1 MNKKSVSVLTIIR
14 IAMVAA
20 LLIFFIVFQV
30 GNKSSNASLE
40 SVSENVV
47 GTLDLEGM
55 QESNNRMFQK
65 FYGLD
70 AEDYE
75 GVTLY
80 SPASNMDAQELL
92 IVKLKD
98 TSQAEAVTEA
108 INSRLETQ
116 MNSFEGYGIE
126 QYAMLE
132 DHVLDVQGNFIL
144 YIVHPDAEK
153 ADQAFRSSL

>member
-1 MNKKSVSVLTIIR
+1 MNKQNISILTILR
-14 IAMVAA
+14 ITMVAA
-20 LLIFFIVFQV
+20 LLIFMIVLQV
-30 GNKSSNASLE
+30 GNRSSNASLE
-40 SVSENVV
+40 SVSQEVLGAANQ
-47 GTLDLEGM
+47 EGM

-70 AEDYE
+70 AQDYE

-80 SPASNMDAQELL
+80 SPVSNMDAQELL

-98 TSQAEAVTEA
+98 SSQAEAVTEA

-132 DHVLDVQGNFIL
+132 DHILDVQGNFIL
-144 YIVHPDAEK
+144 YVVNPNAQA
-153 ADQAFRSSL
+153 ADDAFRNSL

>member
-1 MNKKSVSVLTIIR
+1 MNKQNISILTILR
-14 IAMVAA
+14 IIMVAA
-20 LLIFFIVFQV
+20 LLIFMIVLQV
-30 GNKSSNASLE
+30 GNRSSNASLE
-40 SVSENVV
+40 SVSQEVL
-47 GTLDLEGM
+47 GAADQEGM

-70 AEDYE
+70 ARDYE

-80 SPASNMDAQELL
+80 SPVSNMDAQELL

-98 TSQAEAVTEA
+98 SSQAEAVTEA

-126 QYAMLE
+126 QYACWKTISWTCR
-132 DHVLDVQGNFIL
+132 GI
-144 YIVHPDAEK
+144 
-153 ADQAFRSSL
+153 SSSMW

>member
-1 MNKKSVSVLTIIR
+1 MNNKSISVLTIIR

-20 LLIFFIVFQV
+20 LLVFVIVLQA
-30 GNKSSNASLE
+30 GDKSSSASLE
-40 SVSENVV
+40 AVTESVVD
-47 GTLDLEGM
+47 TLDLEGM

-65 FYGLD
+65 FYGLNP
-70 AEDYE
+70 EDYE

-92 IVKLKD
+92 IIKLKD
-98 TSQAEAVTEA
+98 NSQAEAVTEA
-108 INSRLETQ
+108 INTRLETQ

-132 DHVLDVQGNFIL
+132 DHILDVQGNFIL
-144 YIVHPDAEK
+144 YVVNPNAQA
-153 ADQAFRSSL
+153 ADEAFRNSL

>member
-80 SPASNMDAQELL
+80 SPASNVDAQELL

-144 YIVHPDAEK
+144 YVVHPNAGS
-153 ADQAFRSSL
+153 ADEAFRNSL

>member
-92 IVKLKD
+92 IIKLKD
-98 TSQAEAVTEA
+98 NSQAETVAAA
-108 INSRLETQ
+108 INTRLETQ

-144 YIVHPDAEK
+144 YVVHPNAGS
-153 ADQAFRSSL
+153 ADEAFRNSL

>member
-132 DHVLDVQGNFIL
+132 DHILDVQGNFIL
-144 YIVHPDAEK
+144 YVVNPNAQA
-153 ADQAFRSSL
+153 ADEAFRNSL

>member
-1 MNKKSVSVLTIIR
+1 
-14 IAMVAA
+14 MVAA

-144 YIVHPDAEK
+144 YVVHPNAGS
-153 ADQAFRSSL
+153 ADEAFRNSL

>member
-1 MNKKSVSVLTIIR
+1 
-14 IAMVAA
+14 MVAA

-132 DHVLDVQGNFIL
+132 DHVLDVQGNLIL
-144 YIVHPDAEK
+144 YVVHPNAGS
-153 ADQAFRSSL
+153 ADEAFRNSL

>member
-1 MNKKSVSVLTIIR
+1 MNKQNISILTILR
-14 IAMVAA
+14 ITMVAA
-20 LLIFFIVFQV
+20 LLIFMIVLQV
-30 GNKSSNASLE
+30 GNRSSNASLE
-40 SVSENVV
+40 SVSQEVL
-47 GTLDLEGM
+47 GAADQEGM
-55 QESNNRMFQK
+55 QERNNRMFQK

-70 AEDYE
+70 AQDYE

-80 SPASNMDAQELL
+80 SPVSNMDAQELL

-98 TSQAEAVTEA
+98 SSQAEAVTEA

-132 DHVLDVQGNFIL
+132 DHILDVQGNFIL
-144 YIVHPDAEK
+144 YVVNPNAQA
-153 ADQAFRSSL
+153 ADDAFRNSL

>member
-30 GNKSSNASLE
+30 GNKTSNASLE

-98 TSQAEAVTEA
+98 SSQAEAVTEA

-144 YIVHPDAEK
+144 YVVHPNAGS
-153 ADQAFRSSL
+153 ADEAFRNSL

>member
-47 GTLDLEGM
+47 RTLDLEGM

-144 YIVHPDAEK
+144 YVVHPNAGS
-153 ADQAFRSSL
+153 ADEAFRNSL

>member
-1 MNKKSVSVLTIIR
+1 MNKQNISILTILR
-14 IAMVAA
+14 ITMVAA
-20 LLIFFIVFQV
+20 LLIFMIVLQV
-30 GNKSSNASLE
+30 GNRSSNASLE
-40 SVSENVV
+40 SVSQEVL
-47 GTLDLEGM
+47 GAADQEGM

-70 AEDYE
+70 AQDYE

-80 SPASNMDAQELL
+80 SPVSNMDAQELL

-98 TSQAEAVTEA
+98 SSQAEAVTEA

-132 DHVLDVQGNFIL
+132 DHILDVQGNFIL
-144 YIVHPDAEK
+144 YVVNPNAQATD
-153 ADQAFRSSL
+153 DAFRNSL

>member
-1 MNKKSVSVLTIIR
+1 MNKQNISILTILR
-14 IAMVAA
+14 IIMVAA
-20 LLIFFIVFQV
+20 LLIFMIVLQV
-30 GNKSSNASLE
+30 GNRSSNASLE
-40 SVSENVV
+40 SVSQEVL
-47 GTLDLEGM
+47 GAADQEGM

-70 AEDYE
+70 AQDYE

-80 SPASNMDAQELL
+80 SPVSNMDAQGLL

-98 TSQAEAVTEA
+98 SSQAEAVTEA

-132 DHVLDVQGNFIL
+132 DHILDVQGNFIL
-144 YIVHPDAEK
+144 YVVNPNAQA
-153 ADQAFRSSL
+153 ADDAFRNSL

>member
-1 MNKKSVSVLTIIR
+1 MNKQNISILTILR
-14 IAMVAA
+14 IIMVAA
-20 LLIFFIVFQV
+20 LLIFMIVLQV
-30 GNKSSNASLE
+30 GNRSSNASLE
-40 SVSENVV
+40 SVSQEVL
-47 GTLDLEGM
+47 GAADQEGM

-70 AEDYE
+70 ADDYE

-80 SPASNMDAQELL
+80 SPVSNMDAQELL
-92 IVKLKD
+92 IIKLKD

-108 INSRLETQ
+108 INARLETQ

-144 YIVHPDAEK
+144 YVVNPNAQA
-153 ADQAFRSSL
+153 ADKAFRSSL

>member
-1 MNKKSVSVLTIIR
+1 MNKQNISILTILR
-14 IAMVAA
+14 ITMVAA
-20 LLIFFIVFQV
+20 LLIFMIVLQG
-30 GNKSSNASLE
+30 GNRSSNASLE
-40 SVSENVV
+40 SVSQEVL
-47 GTLDLEGM
+47 GAADQEGM

-70 AEDYE
+70 AQDYE

-80 SPASNMDAQELL
+80 SPVSNMDAQELL

-98 TSQAEAVTEA
+98 SSQAEAVTEA

-132 DHVLDVQGNFIL
+132 DHILDVQGNFIL
-144 YIVHPDAEK
+144 YVVNPNA
-153 ADQAFRSSL
+153 QAAV

>member
-30 GNKSSNASLE
+30 GNKTSNASLE

-98 TSQAEAVTEA
+98 SSQAEAVTEA

-144 YIVHPDAEK
+144 YVVHPNAGA
-153 ADQAFRSSL
+153 ADEAFRNSL

>member
-1 MNKKSVSVLTIIR
+1 MNKQNISILTSLRIIV
-14 IAMVAA
+14 VAA
-20 LLIFFIVFQV
+20 LLIFMIVLQV
-30 GNKSSNASLE
+30 GNRSSNASLE
-40 SVSENVV
+40 SVSQEVL
-47 GTLDLEGM
+47 GAADQEGM

-70 AEDYE
+70 AQDYE

-80 SPASNMDAQELL
+80 SPVSNMDAQELL

-98 TSQAEAVTEA
+98 SSQAEAVTEA

-132 DHVLDVQGNFIL
+132 DHILDVQGNFIL
-144 YIVHPDAEK
+144 YVVNPNAQA
-153 ADQAFRSSL
+153 ADDAFRNSL

>member
-1 MNKKSVSVLTIIR
+1 MNKQNISILTILR
-14 IAMVAA
+14 IIMVAA
-20 LLIFFIVFQV
+20 LLIFMIVLQV
-30 GNKSSNASLE
+30 GNRSSNASLE
-40 SVSENVV
+40 SVSQEVL
-47 GTLDLEGM
+47 GAADQEGM

-70 AEDYE
+70 AQDYE

-80 SPASNMDAQELL
+80 SPVSNMDAQELL

-98 TSQAEAVTEA
+98 SSQAEAVTEA
-108 INSRLETQ
+108 INSRPETQ

-132 DHVLDVQGNFIL
+132 DHILDVQGNFIL
-144 YIVHPDAEK
+144 YVVNPNAQA
-153 ADQAFRSSL
+153 ADDAFRNSL

>member
-1 MNKKSVSVLTIIR
+1 MNKQNISILTILR
-14 IAMVAA
+14 ITMVAA
-20 LLIFFIVFQV
+20 LLIFMIVLQV
-30 GNKSSNASLE
+30 GNRSSNASLE
-40 SVSENVV
+40 SVSQEVL
-47 GTLDLEGM
+47 GAADQEGM

-70 AEDYE
+70 AQDYE

-80 SPASNMDAQELL
+80 SPVSNMDAQELL

-98 TSQAEAVTEA
+98 SSQAEAVTEA

-132 DHVLDVQGNFIL
+132 DHILDVQGNFIL
-144 YIVHPDAEK
+144 YVVNPNAQA
-153 ADQAFRSSL
+153 ADEAFRNSL

>member
-55 QESNNRMFQK
+55 PESNNRMFQK

-144 YIVHPDAEK
+144 YVVHPNAGS
-153 ADQAFRSSL
+153 ADEAFRNSL

>member
-1 MNKKSVSVLTIIR
+1 
-14 IAMVAA
+14 MVAA
-20 LLIFFIVFQV
+20 LLVFVIVLQA
-30 GNKSSNASLE
+30 GDKSSNASLE
-40 SVSENVV
+40 AVTESVV

-70 AEDYE
+70 PEDYE

-92 IVKLKD
+92 IIKLKD
-98 TSQAEAVTEA
+98 NSQAEAVAAA
-108 INSRLETQ
+108 INTRLETQ

-144 YIVHPDAEK
+144 YIVHPDAGQ
-153 ADQAFRSSL
+153 ADEAFRNSL

>member
-1 MNKKSVSVLTIIR
+1 MNKQNISILTILR
-14 IAMVAA
+14 ITMVAA
-20 LLIFFIVFQV
+20 LLIFMIVLQV
-30 GNKSSNASLE
+30 GNRSSNASLE
-40 SVSENVV
+40 SVSQEVL
-47 GTLDLEGM
+47 GAADQEGM

-70 AEDYE
+70 AQDYE

-80 SPASNMDAQELL
+80 SPVSNMDAQELL

-98 TSQAEAVTEA
+98 SSQAEAVTEA
-108 INSRLETQ
+108 INARLETQ

-144 YIVHPDAEK
+144 YVVNPNAQA
-153 ADQAFRSSL
+153 ADDAFRNSL

>member
-1 MNKKSVSVLTIIR
+1 MNKQNISILTILR
-14 IAMVAA
+14 IIMVAA
-20 LLIFFIVFQV
+20 LLIFMIVLQV
-30 GNKSSNASLE
+30 GNRSSNASLE
-40 SVSENVV
+40 SVSQEVL
-47 GTLDLEGM
+47 GAADQDGM

-70 AEDYE
+70 AQDYE

-80 SPASNMDAQELL
+80 SPVSNMDAQELL

-98 TSQAEAVTEA
+98 SSQAEAVTEA

-132 DHVLDVQGNFIL
+132 DHILDVQGNFIL
-144 YIVHPDAEK
+144 YVVNPNAQA
-153 ADQAFRSSL
+153 ADDAFRNSL

>member
-1 MNKKSVSVLTIIR
+1 MNKQNISILTILR
-14 IAMVAA
+14 ITMVAA
-20 LLIFFIVFQV
+20 LLIFMIVLQV
-30 GNKSSNASLE
+30 GNRSSNASLE
-40 SVSENVV
+40 SVSQEVL
-47 GTLDLEGM
+47 GAADQEGM

-70 AEDYE
+70 AQDYE

-80 SPASNMDAQELL
+80 SPVSNMDAQELL

-98 TSQAEAVTEA
+98 SSQAEAVTEA

-132 DHVLDVQGNFIL
+132 DHILDVQGNFIL
-144 YIVHPDAEK
+144 YVVNPNAQAAND
-153 ADQAFRSSL
+153 AFRNSL

>member
-1 MNKKSVSVLTIIR
+1 MNKQNISILTILR
-14 IAMVAA
+14 IIMVAA
-20 LLIFFIVFQV
+20 LLIFMIVLQV
-30 GNKSSNASLE
+30 GNRSSNASLE
-40 SVSENVV
+40 SVSQE
-47 GTLDLEGM
+47 DLGAADQEGM

-70 AEDYE
+70 AQDYE

-80 SPASNMDAQELL
+80 SPVSNMDAQELL

-98 TSQAEAVTEA
+98 SSQAEAVTEA

-132 DHVLDVQGNFIL
+132 DHILDVQGNFIL
-144 YIVHPDAEK
+144 YVVSPNAQA
-153 ADQAFRSSL
+153 ADDAFRNSL

>member
-1 MNKKSVSVLTIIR
+1 MNKQNISMLTILR

-20 LLIFFIVFQV
+20 LLIFMIVLQV
-30 GNKSSNASLE
+30 GNRNSNASLE
-40 SVSENVV
+40 SVSQEVL
-47 GTLDLEGM
+47 GAADQDGM

-70 AEDYE
+70 AQDYE

-80 SPASNMDAQELL
+80 SPVSNMDAQELL

-98 TSQAEAVTEA
+98 SSQAEAVTEA
-108 INSRLETQ
+108 INARLETQ

-132 DHVLDVQGNFIL
+132 DHILDVQGNFIL
-144 YIVHPDAEK
+144 YVVNPNAQA
-153 ADQAFRSSL
+153 ADEAFRNSL

>member
-1 MNKKSVSVLTIIR
+1 MNKQNISILTILR
-14 IAMVAA
+14 ITMVAA
-20 LLIFFIVFQV
+20 LLIFMIVLQV
-30 GNKSSNASLE
+30 GNRSSNASLE
-40 SVSENVV
+40 SVSQEVL
-47 GTLDLEGM
+47 GAADQEGM

-70 AEDYE
+70 AQDYE

-80 SPASNMDAQELL
+80 SPVSNMDAQELL

-98 TSQAEAVTEA
+98 SSQAEAVTEA

-132 DHVLDVQGNFIL
+132 DHILDVQGNFIL
-144 YIVHPDAEK
+144 YVVNPNAQA
-153 ADQAFRSSL
+153 ADDAFR

>member
-1 MNKKSVSVLTIIR
+1 MNNKSISILTIIR
-14 IAMVAA
+14 IVMVVG
-20 LLIFFIVFQV
+20 LLIFVILLQA
-30 GNKSSNASLE
+30 GDKSSSSSLE
-40 SVSENVV
+40 SVSESVL

-70 AEDYE
+70 AGDYE

-92 IVKLKD
+92 IIKLKD
-98 TSQAEAVTEA
+98 SSQAEAVTEA
-108 INSRLETQ
+108 INARLETQ

-144 YIVHPDAEK
+144 YVVHPNAGS
-153 ADQAFRSSL
+153 ADNAFRDSL

>member
-1 MNKKSVSVLTIIR
+1 MNKKSVSVLTSIR

-144 YIVHPDAEK
+144 YVVHPNAGS
-153 ADQAFRSSL
+153 ADEAFRNSL

>member
-1 MNKKSVSVLTIIR
+1 MNKQNISILTILR
-14 IAMVAA
+14 IIMVAA
-20 LLIFFIVFQV
+20 LLIFMIVLQV
-30 GNKSSNASLE
+30 GNRSSNASLE
-40 SVSENVV
+40 SVSQEVL
-47 GTLDLEGM
+47 GAADQEGM

-70 AEDYE
+70 AQDYE

-80 SPASNMDAQELL
+80 SPVSNMDAQELL

-98 TSQAEAVTEA
+98 SSQAEAVTQA

-132 DHVLDVQGNFIL
+132 DHILDVQGNFIL
-144 YIVHPDAEK
+144 YVVNPNAQA
-153 ADQAFRSSL
+153 ADDAFRNSL

>member
-1 MNKKSVSVLTIIR
+1 MNKQNISILTILR
-14 IAMVAA
+14 IIMVAA
-20 LLIFFIVFQV
+20 LLIFMIVLQV
-30 GNKSSNASLE
+30 GNRSSNASLE
-40 SVSENVV
+40 SVSQEVLGAANQ
-47 GTLDLEGM
+47 EGM

-70 AEDYE
+70 AQDYE

-80 SPASNMDAQELL
+80 SPVSNMDAQELL

-98 TSQAEAVTEA
+98 SSQAEAVTEA

-132 DHVLDVQGNFIL
+132 DHILDVQGNFIL
-144 YIVHPDAEK
+144 YVVNPNAQA
-153 ADQAFRSSL
+153 ADDAFRNSL

>member
-1 MNKKSVSVLTIIR
+1 MNKQNISILTILR
-14 IAMVAA
+14 IIMVAA
-20 LLIFFIVFQV
+20 LLIFMIVLQV
-30 GNKSSNASLE
+30 GNRSSNASLE
-40 SVSENVV
+40 SVSQEVL
-47 GTLDLEGM
+47 GAADQEGM

-70 AEDYE
+70 AQDYE

-80 SPASNMDAQELL
+80 SPVSNMDAQELL

-98 TSQAEAVTEA
+98 SSQAEAVTEA

-132 DHVLDVQGNFIL
+132 DHILDVQGNFIL
-144 YIVHPDAEK
+144 YVVNPNAQATD
-153 ADQAFRSSL
+153 DAFRNSL

>member
-30 GNKSSNASLE
+30 GNKSSNASLK

-144 YIVHPDAEK
+144 YVVHPNAGS
-153 ADQAFRSSL
+153 ADEAFRNSL